1 MYWCNWSGSCFVKW
15 RGEKNNTAMLAANYN
30 MLWQYLCQLLKVL
43 NYMICW
49 AAQEEGKC
57 PFYRQGN
64 EGVEVLK
71 HWLPKQPSQSPFFST
86 NPSELWWKTRAFWS
100 SSCFL
105 AIIFKFHVLE
115 VLTTTW
121 SPLEPCTRNSVWVGK
136 QWWNKA
142 LRKNPSL
149 GGFEWNSS
157 EYFETVWDRYKHD

>member
-71 HWLPKQPSQSPFFST
+71 HWLPKQPSQSPFFLLIHQNCDEKPEHFGPHLDFSHNFHACFRSAYNYMVPSRALHQKFRVSRKTMMKQST
-86 NPSELWWKTRAFWS
+86 EKEPKSWRFWMK
-100 SSCFL
+100 F
-105 AIIFKFHVLE
+105 IWIF
-115 VLTTTW
+115 
-121 SPLEPCTRNSVWVGK
+121 
-136 QWWNKA
+136 WNCM
-142 LRKNPSL
+142 R
-149 GGFEWNSS
+149 
-157 EYFETVWDRYKHD
+157 